1 MQLRAAPST
10 HIIERT
16 QMVTSTQSLAFAS
29 AIRVNTV
36 MTSALNSTFF
46 RRRQFAVSLI
56 IPAIFV
62 VTFLAALASGNRS
75 VNLYDEGVI
84 VTGATRVMAGEIIH
98 RDFYANYGPAQF
110 YVLAALFKLF
120 GPSILVARI
129 WGGLVKAGIAVAIY
143 LLGKRV
149 MPSIW
154 SLVSCVFSMV
164 WLFYVDNAVWPAW
177 PALLASIVSVL
188 LLFRMFENG
197 SVVRNASLSG
207 VCVGVATLFRYDIGF
222 IVCVA
227 EAAVLLPY
235 SLVVVGSTT
244 RLRSVG
250 RTFGAYCA
258 GIGAVC
264 LPVAAALCIAGAAGD
279 MLFDVVQ
286 FPAHNYGATR
296 SLPFPLPL
304 RGRRP
309 SVDVEYIVYFPMMML
324 FGALIAAI
332 PFNRSQ
338 SSQPPRFRTDSAE
351 SRRGMWELAL
361 LCAVMLSL
369 IGKSLV
375 RVGSTHM
382 SLAIVPAML
391 ILAGLLSANARRK
404 VSIGFSIFL
413 GAALLMSVNL
423 TLSAYNMVSSRLVTN
438 VSRVIEQKKS
448 DIQPDDVAQERADAC
463 RTQAG
468 LERVACFKLAVDQEA
483 AVHYIQENTT
493 ISDSI
498 FVGLLQH
505 ERIFVN
511 NVSFYFI
518 ANRRPATKW
527 YHFDPGLQTSAPIQ
541 RLMIADLLRAQPKYI
556 VLDSDWD
563 GSREPN
569 ASAKSSGVKLL
580 DDFIVKNYEHT
591 AKFGSLTILRPVNAG
606 GRGDSGG
613 MPTSDTGKG
622 R

>member
-1 MQLRAAPST
+1 
-10 HIIERT
+10 
-16 QMVTSTQSLAFAS
+16 
-29 AIRVNTV
+29 
-36 MTSALNSTFF
+36 MTSASNSRFF
-46 RRRQFAVSLI
+46 RGRLFAISLI

-62 VTFLAALASGNRS
+62 VTFLAALASGSRS

-84 VTGATRVMAGEIIH
+84 VTGAARVMAGEIIH

-129 WGGLVKAGIAVAIY
+129 WGALVKAGIAVAIY

-154 SLVSCVFSMV
+154 SLVSSVFSMV
-164 WLFYVDNAVWPAW
+164 WLLFVDNAVWPAW

-188 LLFRMFENG
+188 LLFGMFENG
-197 SVVRNASLSG
+197 SVVKNASLSG
-207 VCVGVATLFRYDIGF
+207 ACVGVATLFRYDIGF

-235 SLVVVGSTT
+235 SLAMVGSTT

-250 RTFGAYCA
+250 TTFGAYCA

-264 LPVAAALCIAGAAGD
+264 LPVAAAFCIAGAAGD

-309 SVDVEYIVYFPMMML
+309 SSEIEYIVYFPMMML
-324 FGALIAAI
+324 FGVLIAAI
-332 PFNRSQ
+332 PLNRSQ
-338 SSQPPRFRTDSAE
+338 SSLAPRFRTDSAD

-361 LCAVMLSL
+361 LGVVMLSL
-369 IGKSLV
+369 IGKGLV

-382 SLAIVPAML
+382 SLAVVPAML

-404 VSIGFSIFL
+404 ISIGFSIFL
-413 GAALLMSVNL
+413 GAALLVGVDL
-423 TLSAYNMVSSRLVTN
+423 TLSAYSAVSARLVAN
-438 VSRVIEQKKS
+438 VSRVIEQKRS
-448 DIQPDDVAQERADAC
+448 DVRPDVAQERADSC

-527 YHFDPGLQTSAPIQ
+527 YHFDPGLQTTAPIQ
-541 RLMIADLLRAQPKYI
+541 RLMIADLLRAKPKYI

-563 GSREPN
+563 GLREPN
-569 ASAKSSGVKLL
+569 ESSKSSGVRLL
-580 DDFIVKNYEHT
+580 DEFIANKYERV
-591 AKFGSLTILRPVNAG
+591 AKFGSLTILKPVSASDRGRESAKPTPDTEGAG
-606 GRGDSGG
+606 
-613 MPTSDTGKG
+613 
-622 R
+622 